1 MKPITRDEE
10 FLVRRIVLKL
20 WQLKIISTK
29 EFLKLIARA
38 MRRPK
43 KDEGNQQP

>member
-1 MKPITRDEE
+1 MKPITQDEE
-10 FLVRRIVLKL
+10 FIVRRIVSKL

-29 EFLKLIARA
+29 EFSRLITRA